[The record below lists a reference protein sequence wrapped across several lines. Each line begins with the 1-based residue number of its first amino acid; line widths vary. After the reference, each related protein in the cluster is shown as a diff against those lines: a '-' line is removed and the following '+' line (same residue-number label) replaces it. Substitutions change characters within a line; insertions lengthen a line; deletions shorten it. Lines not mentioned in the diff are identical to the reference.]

1 LATDSAGNFDAL
13 RRLGAAVVALGR
25 IKLELVALEW
35 QDEKARITQ
44 LLLLATLGSL
54 LAGFALIALAI
65 TITVA
70 LWDTPQRLLALI
82 VTTVVLGAGALASAW
97 RIVALLR
104 GPSPLAGSVS
114 ELKRDE
120 AALRGGG
127 GRDGT

>member
-1 LATDSAGNFDAL
+1 MATDSAGRFDAL
-13 RRLGAAVVALGR
+13 RRLGAAVLALGR
-25 IKLELVALEW
+25 IKLEMVALEW
-35 QDEKARITQ
+35 QEEKARVTQ

-54 LAGFALIALAI
+54 LVGFALISLAI

-70 LWDTPQRLLALI
+70 LWDTPQRLLALV
-82 VTTVVLGAGALASAW
+82 VTSVLLVAGALASVW

-120 AALRGGG
+120 AALRGDGG
-127 GRDGT
+127 HDGS